1 MIYFIDAYIYFAVRP
16 SGSAGWTWPDFCAR
30 VEWQISKS
38 WWGSG
43 QFWIPPLWQNQEH
56 QEKHLFDS
64 WTGNMNKSQV
74 IIQVSKGL
82 PSNLWVWGFFSIL
95 MNVWLGRI
103 QRQFT
108 EWNFLLATSYWHFHV
123 LFICQLDTQKYC
135 LGFEGEVCC
144 FRSTVFTEECSMISE
159 NHLSKGF

>member
-1 MIYFIDAYIYFAVRP
+1 MHTCTLLCDLQVQQNGYDLIFVPELND
-16 SGSAGWTWPDFCAR
+16 GSARADEGLD
-30 VEWQISKS
+30 S
-38 WWGSG
+38 
-43 QFWIPPLWQNQEH
+43 FWIPPLWQNQEH

-82 PSNLWVWGFFSIL
+82 PSNLWVRGFHSIL

-135 LGFEGEVCC
+135 LDFEGEVCR